1 MCDGIGLKSAPTGD
15 HFTMRGPA
23 RGQRLDPT
31 ARPAILQNQPARRI
45 VQLTTMLPATKPEE
59 VGLSQDALDRLS
71 TALNDRVAAGHIP
84 GAVALIARHGKVAYH
99 QSFGRRDPASQQPM
113 STDAIFRIYSM
124 TKAIVSVAVM
134 MLWEEGRL
142 FLGDP
147 ISKYIP
153 AFADTQV
160 GVVAGGTY
168 GLTAALN
175 PITIQDLLRHTS
187 GLTYEFRGTGPI
199 HKAYGGARVA
209 RLKQTNADQADELA
223 QLPLL
228 HQPGTVWEYS
238 RSTDVLGRLV
248 EVLSG
253 QTLGTF
259 LSERILTPLGM
270 TDTGF
275 SVPEA
280 DQSRIAE
287 AFPKDPETGVDV
299 ALLDIRRT
307 ALFESGGGG
316 LAGTAMDYARFLAML
331 LGNGRLG
338 SIRLL
343 GRKTV
348 ELMTSDHLGTIA
360 GAADLLPPG
369 HGFGLGFAVRT
380 QPGMAPFPGSVGTY
394 YWGGAAGTTFWV
406 DPAERLYAVLM
417 LQAPIQREHY
427 RLLFRDM
434 VYAAVAD

>member
-1 MCDGIGLKSAPTGD
+1 MTEPL
-15 HFTMRGPA
+15 
-23 RGQRLDPT
+23 PT
-31 ARPAILQNQPARRI
+31 A
-45 VQLTTMLPATKPEE
+45 KPEE
-59 VGLSQDALDRLS
+59 VGLSQAALDRLS
-71 TALNDRVAAGHIP
+71 AALNERIASGHIP

-99 QSFGRRDPASQQPM
+99 RSFGRLDPAADKPM
-113 STDAIFRIYSM
+113 GTDAIFRIYSM

-142 FLGDP
+142 LLSDP
-147 ISKYIP
+147 IGKFIP
-153 AFADTQV
+153 AFNETTVGAFSGDLLTRTDADR
-160 GVVAGGTY
+160 
-168 GLTAALN
+168 

-187 GLTYEFRGTGPI
+187 GLTYEFRGNTPI
-199 HKAYGGARVA
+199 HRAYTEGRLARV
-209 RLKQTNADQADELA
+209 RQTNAEQADALA
-223 QLPLL
+223 RLPLL

-248 EVLSG
+248 EVISG
-253 QTLGTF
+253 QSLGAF
-259 LSERILTPLGM
+259 LSERILLPLDM
-270 TDTGF
+270 TDSGF
-275 SVPEA
+275 SVPEH
-280 DQSRIAE
+280 DHGRIAE
-287 AFPKDPETGVDV
+287 PFAKDPENATDV
-299 ALLDIRRT
+299 ALLDIRRK
-307 ALFESGGGG
+307 AIFESGGGG
-316 LAGTAMDYARFLAML
+316 MVATAMDYARFLGML

-338 SIRLL
+338 STRLL

-348 ELMTSDHLGTIA
+348 ELMTSDHLGSIA

-380 QPGMAPFPGSVGTY
+380 QPGMAPFPGSVGNY

-417 LQAPIQREHY
+417 IQAPIQREHY